1 MFDKDG
7 SQAFSSAAMGRREA
21 EEEMVRTGSEV
32 DGDLPE
38 QRAAPIRLRG
48 ADRREHILA
57 VAEALYLEHGPM
69 AVSTRMIA
77 EQVGISQPSLYAH
90 FPTKRAITLALTARA
105 FGVLEARM
113 QALEVLGSSHRA
125 AGKGLAHLE
134 TAIRAYIQFAFDEP
148 TAYRIAFMLET
159 PDPPMQDEVTGLPG
173 YRVYE
178 MFAAE
183 VEALQAAG
191 VVRDAAPGVMAQSI
205 WAGMHGLCALLL
217 ARASF
222 PWAEQQALIDFH
234 VDLLVRG
241 AAA

>member
-1 MFDKDG
+1 MAQDEADTL
-7 SQAFSSAAMGRREA
+7 SDPPERRGA
-21 EEEMVRTGSEV
+21 HT
-32 DGDLPE
+32 
-38 QRAAPIRLRG
+38 RLRG

-57 VAEALYLEHGPM
+57 VAEGLYLEHGPM

-105 FGVLEARM
+105 FGVLEERM
-113 QALEVLGSSHRA
+113 RALEVLGFAHRA
-125 AGKGLAHLE
+125 AGKGLAHLD
-134 TAIRAYIQFAFDEP
+134 TAIRAYIRFAFDEP

-159 PDPPMQDEVTGLPG
+159 PDPPTPDEATGLPG

-191 VVRDAAPGVMAQSI
+191 VLRAAPPGVLAQSI

-222 PWAEQQALIDFH
+222 PWADQQALTDFH
-234 VDLLVRG
+234 VELLVLG

>member
-1 MFDKDG
+1 M
-7 SQAFSSAAMGRREA
+7 AEA
-21 EEEMVRTGSEV
+21 ESDIHT
-32 DGDLPE
+32 DPPE
-38 QRAAPIRLRG
+38 RRGAQTRLRG

-90 FPTKRAITLALTARA
+90 FPTKRAITLALSERA
-105 FGVLEARM
+105 FGVLEDRM
-113 QALEVLGSSHRA
+113 RALELLGFAHRA
-125 AGKGLAHLE
+125 AGKGLAHLD

-159 PDPPMQDEVTGLPG
+159 PDPPTAEEAAGLPG

-191 VVRDAAPGVMAQSI
+191 VLRAAPPGVMAQSI

-222 PWAEQQALIDFH
+222 PWAEQQGLIDFH
-234 VDLLVRG
+234 VELLVRG
-241 AAA
+241 AARTPPSV

>member
-1 MFDKDG
+1 MAEQEAVRSG
-7 SQAFSSAAMGRREA
+7 SMPG
-21 EEEMVRTGSEV
+21 T
-32 DGDLPE
+32 LPG
-38 QRAAPIRLRG
+38 RLRG
-48 ADRREHILA
+48 ADRREHILS

-77 EQVGISQPSLYAH
+77 DKVGISQPSLYAH
-90 FPTKRAITLALTARA
+90 FPTKRAITLALTGRA
-105 FGVLEARM
+105 FGVMEQRM
-113 QALEVLGSSHRA
+113 QAHGLLGASSMATGR
-125 AGKGLAHLE
+125 GLAHLE
-134 TAIRAYIQFAFDEP
+134 DSIRAYIRFAFEEP

-159 PDPPMQDEVTGLPG
+159 PDPPTQAEKEGLPG

-191 VVRDAAPGVMAQSI
+191 VLRAAPPGVLAQSI

-217 ARASF
+217 ARAAF
-222 PWAEQQALIDFH
+222 PWSGREALTDFH
-234 VDLLVRG
+234 VGLLVRG